1 MSGWGGGGW
10 TETTRSV
17 VYPIHMSLVLAF
29 ASGSSWPW
37 CLGTEKSGTNS
48 GSSLCGLKSN
58 LDENKK
64 QTKTTNRGKGRGFAC
79 IMHFDSAYV
88 QRVSFWYMFQII
100 VSVRFGHSSATVS
113 PVTQNYLCIVL
124 PEPQDATL
132 FWKTWVYVYDMLMM
146 GMWSSE
152 KMGDFH
158 RLLRLGPMLLTKTVS
173 WDRKL
178 REAEEVCFWDDIDLD
193 NFPRDLWFLYL
204 AVQDLGSRM
213 K

>member
-1 MSGWGGGGW
+1 MRTKSKRKQRIEVKAEDLHASCILIQRMSREWVFD
-10 TETTRSV
+10 TCSK
-17 VYPIHMSLVLAF
+17 SL
-29 ASGSSWPW
+29 S
-37 CLGTEKSGTNS
+37 
-48 GSSLCGLKSN
+48 
-58 LDENKK
+58 
-64 QTKTTNRGKGRGFAC
+64 Q
-79 IMHFDSAYV
+79 FDSATHL
-88 QRVSFWYMFQII
+88 QPCHLSLRTTF
-100 VSVRFGHSSATVS
+100 A
-113 PVTQNYLCIVL
+113 LCCRSL
-124 PEPQDATL
+124 KMPHF
-132 FWKTWVYVYDMLMM
+132 FWKTWVCVYDMLMM

-158 RLLRLGPMLLTKTVS
+158 PLRLGPMLLTKTVS